1 METSSIGPIIAKLS
15 IVLTVVSIGL
25 KTRPSD
31 VTGLWRRPGLLTRS
45 LFVLNV
51 LVPAA
56 VLCVVLIFDPIPPV
70 KIALVLLAFSPIPP
84 VLPGKQ
90 AKLSDDWSY
99 ICGLLVTA
107 SLISVVYVPF
117 AVTRLINLLTDRS
130 AVMPIAPVFKVI
142 LTTVIAPLATGMLVR
157 TILPSLANKTA
168 GPLGKVAGIM
178 LLVSLAFILI
188 GVWRPVVSLVGNGT
202 VAIIA
207 LVVGMAVAAG
217 HWLGGPDPDDRAAL
231 ALAASGRHPGV
242 AVAVAGVVFPDER
255 AIAAAVILYLL
266 LNGLF
271 TLPYTMRRK
280 RTGVALE
287 LEQRSQIRWERLQK
301 PTP

>member
-31 VTGLWRRPGLLTRS
+31 VTGLWRRPGLLARS
-45 LFVLNV
+45 VFALNV

-56 VLCVVLIFDPIPPV
+56 VLGVVLVFDPIPPV
-70 KIALVLLAFSPIPP
+70 KVALVLLALSPIPP
-84 VLPGKQ
+84 ILPGKQ

-107 SLISVVYVPF
+107 SVISVVYVPF
-117 AVTRLINLLTDRS
+117 AVTRLLELLTDRS
-130 AVMPIAPVFKVI
+130 VVMPIAPVFKVI
-142 LTTVIAPLATGMLVR
+142 LITVIAPLATGMLVR
-157 TILPSLANKTA
+157 TISPTLATRTA
-168 GPLGKVAGIM
+168 APLGKVAGIM
-178 LLVSLAFILI
+178 LLIGLAFILI
-188 GVWRPVVSLVGNGT
+188 VVWRPVVSLIGNGT

-207 LVVGMAVAAG
+207 LVVVMAIAAG
-217 HWLGGPDPDDRAAL
+217 HLLGGPDPDDRVAL

-242 AVAVAGVVFPDER
+242 AIAVAGVVFPANR

-266 LNGLF
+266 LNGIL

-280 RTGVALE
+280 RTRLALE
-287 LEQRSQIRWERLQK
+287 LERRSQIRWERLRKSTQ
-301 PTP
+301 

>member
-1 METSSIGPIIAKLS
+1 METSMGPIIAKLS

-25 KTRPSD
+25 KTQPSD
-31 VTGLWRRPGLLTRS
+31 VTGLWRRPGLLARS

-56 VLCVVLIFDPIPPV
+56 VLCVILIFDPIPPV

-84 VLPGKQ
+84 ILPGKQ

-107 SLISVVYVPF
+107 SLISVIYVPF
-117 AVTRLINLLTDRS
+117 AVSRLIGLLTDRS
-130 AVMPIAPVFKVI
+130 VVMPIAPVFKVI
-142 LTTVIAPLATGMLVR
+142 LITVIAPLATGMLVR
-157 TILPSLANKTA
+157 TIMPRLADKTA
-168 GPLGKVAGIM
+168 GPLGKIAGVM

-188 GVWRPVVSLVGNGT
+188 GVWRPVVSLIGNGT

-207 LVVGMAVAAG
+207 LVVVMAIAAG
-217 HWLGGPDPDDRAAL
+217 HWLGGPDPDDRVAL

-242 AVAVAGVVFPDER
+242 AVAVAGVVFPNER
-255 AIAAAVILYLL
+255 AIAPAVILYLL
-266 LNGLF
+266 VNGICS
-271 TLPYTMRRK
+271 LPYTMRRK
-280 RTGVALE
+280 RTRVAIE
-287 LEQRSQIRWERLQK
+287 LEQRSRIRWQRLRKQ
-301 PTP
+301 TP